1 MMSVDFS
8 VPLAVCKLCI
18 GGGKIA
24 VIAHCGGFWSAIC
37 IGCGVF
43 NH

>member
-1 MMSVDFS
+1 MSVDFCTFGYEQI
-8 VPLAVCKLCI
+8 VI
-18 GGGKIA
+18 GEGKIA
-24 VIAHCGGFWSAIC
+24 IIACCGGFWSAIC

>member
-1 MMSVDFS
+1 MSVDF
-8 VPLAVCKLCI
+8 VPLATGKLCI
-18 GGGKIA
+18 GEGKIA
-24 VIAHCGGFWSAIC
+24 IIARCVGFWSAIC